1 MESRRLIIAVVISLF
16 VLMAWEHLRMKLWP
30 MPQTSRRSV
39 VTSTNP
45 AYKGS
50 LAGKEVGTNSNN
62 VVGSKQNVKSKNVGV
77 IRNPKSNDNIT
88 IGGLD
93 SQSGYYLFAQ
103 LTTMGAS
110 IETVKLSQFSE
121 SVRDKTKRYTLL
133 SPVKYPSE
141 TKFSMSTERIVI
153 LRDKGGPIEINL
165 EDVNWFY
172 SVSSND
178 NEQRVIF
185 YVDITDGN
193 HKLVRLSKT
202 YIVKKQSYDMF
213 VDCKIENLSKRKFSV
228 ELYQFGVLGIR
239 KEDPRSD
246 YRKVYAG
253 LRLASSGD
261 IQIKKVT
268 RKEILKKKG
277 FSYRLDD
284 IDEEV
289 IWAGQANKY
298 FAALMCPVDSTGQA
312 NGKRIKSVYAYCAS
326 DIDDLGEDLTT
337 LWQSRK
343 ILLSPKSKSDLDFE
357 LYLGP
362 KSNTIFN
369 RVEKYR
375 KRYYAGTIEYTW
387 CTMQW
392 LAEIMIKLL
401 KFLYLITRNYGL
413 AIILMVVIVRALLH
427 PITKSSQLN
436 MMRMQQNMQKL
447 QPKMQAIREKY
458 KNNREAMNKAIMEL
472 YREEG
477 INPAGQMLGC
487 LPMMLQMPIWVALW
501 TSLNN
506 TFELRHQPFFLWIR
520 DLAGPDSL
528 IHFSKA
534 IEIPLISGM
543 VGPIHDLN
551 ILPLLLV
558 ISMLLQQKF
567 MAQPTAPDADPAQ
580 AKQQKVMFYF
590 MGIFFG
596 LILYNAPSGLNLYIL
611 TSNFLGVIENKRI
624 RRHLEE
630 EKNKPAAPKRV
641 GKSTSWWAKLQKK
654 MEQMAREYE
663 EQQKKSKSKGK

>member
-1 MESRRLIIAVVISLF
+1 MESRRLIMAVVISLF
-16 VLMAWEHLRMKLWP
+16 VLMAWEHIRMKLWP
-30 MPQTSRRSV
+30 APIVPTATS
-39 VTSTNP
+39 P
-45 AYKGS
+45 AYKGKLTS
-50 LAGKEVGTNSNN
+50 QSAVESSNN
-62 VVGSKQNVKSKNVGV
+62 KSGKRFAGGGYGLVDQNPRVT
-77 IRNPKSNDNIT
+77 DNIT
-88 IGGLD
+88 IGGMD
-93 SQSGYYLFAQ
+93 PQSGFYLFVQ
-103 LTTMGAS
+103 LTTKGSA
-110 IETVKLSQFSE
+110 IKFVKLSQFSE
-121 SVRDKTKRYTLL
+121 SVRDKSKKYTLL
-133 SPVKYPSE
+133 SPVKYSNN
-141 TKFSMSTERIVI
+141 TKFSLSTEKIVVSEENG
-153 LRDKGGPIEINL
+153 KSVEINL
-165 EDVNWFY
+165 ENVNWFY
-172 SVSSND
+172 NISKIKD
-178 NEQRVIF
+178 GQKITF
-185 YVDITDGN
+185 YVDIADGKG
-193 HKLVRLSKT
+193 KLLRLTKNYILKKKT
-202 YIVKKQSYDMF
+202 YDLV
-213 VDCKIENLSKRKFSV
+213 VDCRIKNLSKRKYFV
-228 ELYQFGVLGIR
+228 KLYQLGAIGIR

-246 YRKVYAG
+246 YRKVYAAV
-253 LRLASSGD
+253 RLASSGD
-261 IQIKKVT
+261 IQIKKAA
-268 RKEILKKKG
+268 RKEILKKSDL
-277 FSYRLDD
+277 SYRLDD

-298 FAALMCPVDSTGQA
+298 FDALMSPIDSQGRA
-312 NGKRIKSVYAYCAS
+312 NGKRIEAVYAHCFS
-326 DIDDLGEDLTT
+326 NIEDLGEDLTT
-337 LWQSRK
+337 LWCSRK
-343 ILLSPKSKSDLDFE
+343 IVLNPNSSSSLDFE

-369 RVEKYR
+369 SVEKYR

-392 LAEIMIKLL
+392 LADIMVKLL
-401 KFLYLITRNYGL
+401 KFLYLITHNYGL

-501 TSLNN
+501 TSLNT

-543 VGPIHDLN
+543 VGPIHDFN
-551 ILPLLLV
+551 VLPLLLV
-558 ISMLLQQKF
+558 VSMLLQQKF
-567 MAQPTAPDADPAQ
+567 MAQPTSPDADPAQ
-580 AKQQKVMFYF
+580 AKQQKIMFYF

-624 RRHLEE
+624 RKHLEE
-630 EKNKPAAPKRV
+630 EKNKPVTPSKQRR
-641 GKSTSWWAKLQKK
+641 GDSWWAKLQKK

-663 EQQKKSKSKGK
+663 EQQKKNKSKNK

>member
-1 MESRRLIIAVVISLF
+1 METRRLIMAVVISLF

-30 MPQTSRRSV
+30 APV
-39 VTSTNP
+39 ADVASTTTAP
-45 AYKGS
+45 GYKGKLTSKPVSEISKSEFKKVSGELIRPVQSPKINDDISIGS
-50 LAGKEVGTNSNN
+50 LDPE
-62 VVGSKQNVKSKNVGV
+62 
-77 IRNPKSNDNIT
+77 
-88 IGGLD
+88 
-93 SQSGYYLFAQ
+93 SGFYLFVQ
-103 LTTMGAS
+103 LRTQGS
-110 IETVKLSQFSE
+110 CVKIVKLSQFSE
-121 SVRDKTKRYTLL
+121 SVRDKTKKYTLI
-133 SPVKYPSE
+133 SPVKYLSQ
-141 TKFSMSTERIVI
+141 TKFSLSTEKIVI
-153 LRDKGGPIEINL
+153 IRDKKPAVEINL

-172 SVSSND
+172 KIEKSD
-178 NEQRVIF
+178 NEQKVTF
-185 YVDITDGN
+185 YIDIVKGRK
-193 HKLVRLSKT
+193 KLIRLSKT
-202 YIVKKQSYDMF
+202 YVVKKKSYDVL
-213 VDCKIENLSKRKFSV
+213 VDCNIINLSKEKFEI
-228 ELYQFGVLGIR
+228 ELYQFGTVGIR
-239 KEDPRSD
+239 KEDPRTD

-261 IQIKKVT
+261 IEIKKAA
-268 RKEILKKKG
+268 RKEILKKQG

-298 FAALMCPVDSTGQA
+298 FAALMCPIDASGQA
-312 NGKRIKSVYAYCAS
+312 DGKRIKAVYAHTFS
-326 DIDDLGEDLTT
+326 DISDLGEDLTT

-343 ILLSPKSKSDLDFE
+343 ITLNSQSQADLDFE

-369 RVEKYR
+369 KVAKYR

-401 KFLYLITRNYGL
+401 KLLYLITRNYGL

-580 AKQQKVMFYF
+580 AKQQKIMFYF
-590 MGIFFG
+590 MGVFFG

-624 RRHLEE
+624 RKHLEE
-630 EKNKPAAPKRV
+630 EKNKPSRPKKQRE
-641 GKSTSWWAKLQKK
+641 GTSLWGKLQKK

-663 EQQKKSKSKGK
+663 EQRKAKSKK